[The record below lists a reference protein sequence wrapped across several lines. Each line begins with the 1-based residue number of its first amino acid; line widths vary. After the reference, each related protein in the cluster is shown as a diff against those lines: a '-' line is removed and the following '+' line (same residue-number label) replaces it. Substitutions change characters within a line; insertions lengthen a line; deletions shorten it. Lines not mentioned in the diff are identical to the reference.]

1 MTVGPARPA
10 GLGTLLWLVRRR
22 VTGRFKRGVRR
33 IRKSPR
39 HLLMLLPIVYPVVYF
54 AFVFRD
60 APPNTGDQLTIP
72 LFVFLALLAVLRPL
86 FRADGAQA
94 IAFTADEVQW
104 VATAPLSRSRLL
116 AYAIFR
122 AGPPLFYFGIYWSA
136 LMWITG
142 VRGALPA
149 MILGLCVYGLT
160 LTLLSMSAE
169 MLTAMLAARGVGA
182 LARRIVLG
190 AALLGLV
197 YLAAEPFRHEA
208 PPQDFDAMVPWATAK
223 LQDSWAY
230 GVLRPFVFLASLPS
244 AASLSEWLPRV
255 AIGIAVDALLFGLI
269 VAMPVPVEE
278 LALAGSHRVRRARL
292 RLGLGGGSAAPKRR
306 SKRMAE
312 RAGPRLASEGPAW
325 RALLWMAFVGAWRRI
340 RPSPLLLVLV
350 GAALAAAIAT
360 DRRELAGIVALTMVL
375 LGLFVSL
382 MATAFTDPLR
392 STLSGL
398 VTHLGTL
405 RSWPVGGATVA
416 RSFAIGGGLAL
427 SVSQSVLTLIA
438 LLLLTEPNLEWT
450 IVAVGSAIVVLPVQV
465 VLVAVR
471 DGIAVTWP
479 QMHRPAADLGAMR
492 SANVV
497 IGLLRALFFFAAVG
511 VAALLGAGVALLL
524 VFAVD
529 APLWLTHPAAVL
541 VASVVLMASAELF
554 VRWSGRRLRLDD

>member
-1 MTVGPARPA
+1 MGRAQPA
-10 GLGTLLWLVRRR
+10 GFGTLFWLVRRR
-22 VTGRFKRGVRR
+22 VVGRFRRGIRR

-39 HLLMLLPIVYPVVYF
+39 HLLMLLPVIYPVVYF

-60 APPNTGDQLTIP
+60 APPETGARVTVP

-94 IAFTADEVQW
+94 IAFTGDEVQW
-104 VATAPLSRSRLL
+104 IATAPLSRPRLL
-116 AYAIFR
+116 AYAILR

-142 VRGALPA
+142 VRAALPA
-149 MILGLCVYGLT
+149 MVAGLFVYGLT

-169 MLTAMLAARGVGA
+169 MVTALLAARGVGA
-182 LARRIVLG
+182 LVRRLVLG
-190 AALLGLV
+190 AALLGLLYV
-197 YLAAEPFRHEA
+197 AAEPFRHES
-208 PPQDFDAMVPWATAK
+208 PPRDLGAMVQWSSEK
-223 LQDSWAY
+223 LQSSWAY
-230 GVLRPFVFLASLPS
+230 AVLRPFVFLAALPS
-244 AASLSEWLPRV
+244 VASVSEWLPRV
-255 AIGIAVDALLFGLI
+255 AIVLALDGLLFGLI
-269 VAMPVPVEE
+269 VVLPVPVEE
-278 LALAGSHRVRRARL
+278 LALAGSRRVRRARS
-292 RLGLGGGSAAPKRR
+292 RLGLGGARSGPRRR

-312 RAGPRLASEGPAW
+312 RAGPSLAARGPSW

-350 GAALAAAIAT
+350 AGALAAAIAT
-360 DRRELAGIVALTMVL
+360 DRRELAGIVALTLVF

-405 RSWPVGGATVA
+405 RSWPVAGTTIA

-427 SVSQSVLTLIA
+427 SVSQSALTLIA
-438 LLLLTEPNLEWT
+438 LLLLAEPDLEW
-450 IVAVGSAIVVLPVQV
+450 IVVAVGSAVGLVPVQV

-471 DGIAVTWP
+471 DAIAVTWP
-479 QMHRPAADLGAMR
+479 DMHRPAADLGAMR

-497 IGLLRALFFFAAVG
+497 IGLLRALFFFAVVG
-511 VAALLGAGVALLL
+511 VAVLIGVGIALLPAFAL
-524 VFAVD
+524 D
-529 APLWLTHPAAVL
+529 APLWLTHPVAVVVSGAVL
-541 VASVVLMASAELF
+541 MLGAEVF